1 MEKSCWSSSFSPH
14 FTGAPAKPCISK
26 RRSSPMFI
34 VTLCHLVVS
43 FGKCFSKKSQ
53 HYLSQCLVGKWL
65 DVTPQHEYKEFRYG
79 RKLTFVKNRIL
90 VDAIA
95 RSLQGAIPLA
105 VCSSTMLRKRKA
117 TFAHLVFHKLIFSQ
131 LCFKLNL
138 SIVKNCFRARIRSL
152 VFNQPKRATSG
163 RSFELIKF

>member
-1 MEKSCWSSSFSPH
+1 
-14 FTGAPAKPCISK
+14 
-26 RRSSPMFI
+26 MFI

-53 HYLSQCLVGKWL
+53 HYLFQCLVGKWL
-65 DVTPQHEYKEFRYG
+65 DVTPQHEYKEFRYA

-95 RSLQGAIPLA
+95 RSLQGAI
-105 VCSSTMLRKRKA
+105 T
-117 TFAHLVFHKLIFSQ
+117 HLVFHKLIFSQ

-152 VFNQPKRATSG
+152 VFNQPKKSYEWA
-163 RSFELIKF
+163 